1 MENYKAQHAEVVPDA
16 KDKNAMV
23 QIEKCFAT
31 ETLNK
36 IHKKSVRGPNLRKK
50 TTQLKPK
57 KALKP
62 RASGGAKRKRKKK
75 ATSIEELFAD
85 MGEKPKK
92 KRKLNKKVPKRE
104 KRTLE
109 QLLGMEDADVEDMD
123 MDEKPKKKRKL
134 TKKGASKKPIPK
146 KSKPTKRKLSVP
158 QKEEPRP
165 KKRKT
170 LANAEE
176 SSDDDLPLK
185 QRIEAKSL
193 LKKKDPPKGTL
204 VDFVKKRNT

>member
-75 ATSIEELFAD
+75 APLLRNCSQTWVKNLRRSVSSI
-85 MGEKPKK
+85 
-92 KRKLNKKVPKRE
+92 RKFRSVRNAHLSNC
-104 KRTLE
+104 LE
-109 QLLGMEDADVEDMD
+109 W
-123 MDEKPKKKRKL
+123 
-134 TKKGASKKPIPK
+134 
-146 KSKPTKRKLSVP
+146 
-158 QKEEPRP
+158 
-165 KKRKT
+165 KT
-170 LANAEE
+170 HICG
-176 SSDDDLPLK
+176 
-185 QRIEAKSL
+185 RH
-193 LKKKDPPKGTL
+193 GHGYGYG
-204 VDFVKKRNT
+204 

>member
-1 MENYKAQHAEVVPDA
+1 
-16 KDKNAMV
+16 
-23 QIEKCFAT
+23 
-31 ETLNK
+31 
-36 IHKKSVRGPNLRKK
+36 
-50 TTQLKPK
+50 
-57 KALKP
+57 
-62 RASGGAKRKRKKK
+62 
-75 ATSIEELFAD
+75 

>member
-36 IHKKSVRGPNLRKK
+36 IHKKRVRGPNLRKK

-109 QLLGMEDADVEDMD
+109 QLLGMEDAYMWKTWTWIWIW
-123 MDEKPKKKRKL
+123 MKSLRRS
-134 TKKGASKKPIPK
+134 ASLPRRELPRNPYQRNPNPRNASCRYHRK
-146 KSKPTKRKLSVP
+146 KSQDRKNVRHW
-158 QKEEPRP
+158 QM
-165 KKRKT
+165 
-170 LANAEE
+170 
-176 SSDDDLPLK
+176 LK
-185 QRIEAKSL
+185 SPATMIYR
-193 LKKKDPPKGTL
+193 
-204 VDFVKKRNT
+204 